1 MSPNKGAVMEV
12 TAWPGCSTEV
22 YSRPAHSHNCR
33 AIEIFVRSH
42 DQWVLRPT
50 DSPLTQMS
58 GPWHWLTDIRMGAS
72 TANSEFLAVVIYG
85 IDGYHIIVGS
95 SPADSPWHEMYRDCP
110 GTPQLSFG
118 IMF

>member
-1 MSPNKGAVMEV
+1 MSPDKGAVTSM
-12 TAWPGCSTEV
+12 TAWPGCCTEIF
-22 YSRPAHSHNCR
+22 SRPAHSHKCL

-58 GPWHWLTDIRMGAS
+58 GPWHWLTDVRMGAS
-72 TANSEFLAVVIYG
+72 TAHSGCLAIVIYG
-85 IDGYHIIVGS
+85 MDGNHIIVGS
-95 SPADSPWHEMYRDCP
+95 SPAESPWHEMYRDSP

-118 IMF
+118 VMF